1 MKRIRNSKRGF
12 TLVEM
17 MLALAIITIIG
28 WTTVALMIAIRDSF
42 MTTYNVNDAAD
53 YALLYAN
60 GFENAFLAHTQKH
73 NNGVFRIRET
83 DSVLC
88 SQNNSTPV
96 FSPSQMKT
104 TNRNTGAVVDKWLVR
119 MYYKVSATDYA
130 QVVQYKIIVLDNY
143 YAPDLKVMNV
153 YEGSVW
159 APHMGPGKVT
169 CSNAD
174 EGLYE
179 SDGDKAHYY
188 NKSHGLI
195 DATWKDTITYVDS

>member
-12 TLVEM
+12 TLIEL

-42 MTTYNVNDAAD
+42 MTTYNVNDASD
-53 YALLYAN
+53 YAMLYAN

-73 NNGVFRIRET
+73 DDGIFRIRES

-88 SQNNSTPV
+88 SQNSSVPV

-119 MYYKVSATDYA
+119 MYFKVSQTDYA

-143 YAPDLKVMNV
+143 YAPDLKEMCV

-159 APHMGPGKVT
+159 APHMGPDKLTLANNG
-169 CSNAD
+169 NYA
-174 EGLYE
+174 

-188 NKSHGLI
+188 NLDKGLI
-195 DATWKDTITYVDS
+195 DNTWFDTITYKFS